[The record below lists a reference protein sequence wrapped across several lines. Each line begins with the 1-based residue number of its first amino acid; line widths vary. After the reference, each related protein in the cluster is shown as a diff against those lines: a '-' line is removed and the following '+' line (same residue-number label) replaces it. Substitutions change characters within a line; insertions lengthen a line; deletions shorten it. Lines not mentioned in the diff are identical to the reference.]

1 MQAALSCREQALLQ
15 SVQSVAL
22 GLQPYR
28 NRRKQAFL
36 GLGQQQA
43 FFLDIFHRC
52 AVRQPLLQTVQQLSL
67 LLCPAVRRRVQTGI
81 QCA

>member
-1 MQAALSCREQALLQ
+1 MQAALSCREQALPQ
-15 SVQSVAL
+15 SVQSIAL
-22 GLQPYR
+22 GLQSYR
-28 NRRKQAFL
+28 NRRKQTFL

-43 FFLDIFHRC
+43 FFLDVFHRC

-67 LLCPAVRRRVQTGI
+67 LLCSAVRRRVQAGI